1 MAELLFIPRSV
12 EWNETSITIL
22 NQQKLPF
29 QTEYL
34 ELKELEDVWDA
45 IATLKVRGAPAI
57 GMTAAYGLA
66 LAAQQYNGSI
76 AEFQKQLQKAR
87 TYLASARPTAVNLVW
102 ALDRLVKSVA
112 KATSVNEAKT
122 TLIHEAIRIQ
132 VEDEDTCR
140 AIGEYALS
148 LFQEGDRVLTICNAG
163 SIATARYGTALA
175 PFYLAKEKGVHLH
188 VYASETRPVLQ
199 GARLTTWELM
209 QAGIDVTL
217 ITDNMAAQTMKT
229 KHINAV
235 IVGADRI
242 AANGDTANKIGTF
255 GLALLARSFGI
266 PFYVAAPLSTID
278 LSTKTGDDIPIEER
292 NPEEVTHLAG
302 TRIAPE
308 GVNVYNPAFDVTPN
322 ELITAIITEKG
333 IIRGNYKTALPA
345 LFKEEESIET
355 T

>member
-1 MAELLFIPRSV
+1 MAELLSIPRSV
-12 EWNETSITIL
+12 EWNETHITIL

-66 LAAQQYNGSI
+66 LAAQQYDGSL
-76 AEFQKQLQKAR
+76 AEFQKQLQNAR
-87 TYLASARPTAVNLVW
+87 NYLASARPTAVNLVW
-102 ALDRLVKSVA
+102 ALDRLVKSAA

-140 AIGEYALS
+140 SIGEYALS

-175 PFYLAKEKGVHLH
+175 PFYLAKEKGIRLH

-229 KHINAV
+229 KRINAV

-255 GLALLARSFGI
+255 GLALLAKSFGI

-278 LSTKTGDDIPIEER
+278 LATKTGDDIPIEER

>member
-1 MAELLFIPRSV
+1 MAELLSIPRSV
-12 EWNETSITIL
+12 EWNETYITIL

-34 ELKELEDVWDA
+34 ELKELEDVWEA

-57 GMTAAYGLA
+57 GITAAYGLA
-66 LAAQQYNGSI
+66 LAAQRYDVSSM
-76 AEFQKQLQKAR
+76 AEFQEQLQKDR
-87 TYLASARPTAVNLVW
+87 DYLASARPTAVNLFW
-102 ALDRLVKSVA
+102 ALDRLVVSA
-112 KATSVNEAKT
+112 TAATSVNEAKT
-122 TLIHEAIRIQ
+122 TLVHEAIRIQ
-132 VEDEDTCR
+132 AEDEDTCR
-140 AIGEYALS
+140 SIGEYALS
-148 LFQEGDRVLTICNAG
+148 LFRDGDRILTICNAG

-175 PFYLAKEKGVHLH
+175 PFYLAKERGIHLH

-229 KHINAV
+229 KRITAV

-255 GLALLARSFGI
+255 GLALLAKAFGI

-278 LSTKTGDDIPIEER
+278 LATKTGDDIPIEER
-292 NPEEVTHLAG
+292 NSEEVTHLAG

-308 GVNVYNPAFDVTPN
+308 GVTVYNPAFDVTPN

-333 IIRGNYKTALPA
+333 IIRGNYETALPA
-345 LFKEEESIET
+345 LFRN
-355 T
+355 